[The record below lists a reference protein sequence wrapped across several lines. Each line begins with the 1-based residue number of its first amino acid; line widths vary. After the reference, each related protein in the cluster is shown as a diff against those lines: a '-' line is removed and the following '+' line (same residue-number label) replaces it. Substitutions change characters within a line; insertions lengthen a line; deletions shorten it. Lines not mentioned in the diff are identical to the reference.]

1 MRLVQLLLTPLRPLL
16 YRTLYPVGSVRA
28 VLAGPARGL
37 RYRMF
42 SSYGLA
48 PLYGAWEREVQDLVA
63 RHLGPGGVAYD
74 LGANYGLHTLLMAR
88 RVGKEGHVY
97 AFEPVPEL
105 QLSLRE
111 NVGLNG
117 FGNVTCLE
125 LAVSDA
131 TGTASFFLLAGGK
144 SIGSLA
150 ETGVADGAELV
161 VNTVS
166 LDDFVFERG
175 GRPPTFVKVDVEGA
189 ESRVLTGARRVLAE
203 HHPIL
208 LVELHTPEQD
218 VAVGRILVEHGYEA
232 YRVEDG
238 SRIRD
243 LSRGWPHPEGIW
255 GQFIALPAGARP

>member
-1 MRLVQLLLTPLRPLL
+1 MRFARALIAPLKPLL
-16 YRTLYPVGSVRA
+16 HRTLYPVGSVRGI
-28 VLAGPARGL
+28 LAGPSRGL
-37 RYRMF
+37 RYRIF
-42 SSYGLA
+42 PGYGLA
-48 PLYGAWEREVQDLVA
+48 PLYGGWERDVQALLV
-63 RHLGPGGVAYD
+63 RHLGPGSVAYD
-74 LGANYGLHTLLMAR
+74 VGANYGIHTLLMAR
-88 RVGKEGHVY
+88 RVEKEGHVY
-97 AFEPVPEL
+97 AFEPVPDL
-105 QLSLRE
+105 QLSLRD

-131 TGTASFFLLAGGK
+131 TGTASFFLDEGEAVGH
-144 SIGSLA
+144 LA
-150 ETGVADGAELV
+150 EAGAAKGTQVV

-166 LDDFVFERG
+166 LDDFVYERG

-189 ESRVLTGARRVLAE
+189 ESRVLAGARRVLAE
-203 HHPIL
+203 HRPTL

-218 VAVGRILVEHGYEA
+218 EAVGRVLMEHGYEA

-255 GQFIALPAGARP
+255 GQFVALPAGARP